1 MKTKKRALENS
12 SIIWWIFGGCAIT
25 TLYLNSK
32 IQDPFNSPKM
42 WIIFLISAWLIGHV
56 IANNQKT
63 FQDFNVKIFT
73 ALLGCF
79 VFFGLIAAIKTDVSF
94 TAFFGENQRRNGFLT
109 YLALIVFMLA
119 AAIFVRLEAI
129 KRLNY
134 VAFSTGLVLGIYGLM
149 QISGLDFIKWDNP
162 YNAVISTVGNPNFA
176 AAVMAMM
183 ASIVFGPVL
192 NYSFHIYYRVAS
204 LILTVMLL
212 ITIYLSN
219 ARQGLIAFAIG
230 VGVYVI
236 IWLYSIKSKVRH
248 LLLGSSLFVGVFAI
262 LGMLQIGPLT
272 SYLYKGSVTVRGY
285 YWRAGIEMFKD
296 QPFFGVGFDRYGAYF
311 KEFREVSYPLMY
323 GFNITSSNAHNVP
336 IQIFS
341 TTGVFTGI
349 AYLAIIGFIV
359 WRGIVGIRSTEGN
372 ERLLIASVFSAWLAY
387 QAQSIISIDNIG
399 ISIWGWVL
407 GGVVVGVSR
416 HGVEANIEVGKRSKP
431 PANSVNFNLKQ
442 VFISSA
448 AVAISLGS
456 IVPLYQAEK
465 NMFDT
470 RMRFNPTV
478 TESNNA
484 LYEYATKTLNTKLLE
499 PGYKITSGNYLA
511 VSGFTTEGL
520 DALKEVIGSDPRNLD
535 ALTSLAEFNQQLGD
549 IEEIIKYR
557 LQIAQYDPFNATNYL
572 QLGRS
577 YKLTGDLAKMN
588 EMRSKILS
596 FAPNTE
602 EAKQAISELN

>member
-1 MKTKKRALENS
+1 
-12 SIIWWIFGGCAIT
+12 
-25 TLYLNSK
+25 
-32 IQDPFNSPKM
+32 
-42 WIIFLISAWLIGHV
+42 
-56 IANNQKT
+56 
-63 FQDFNVKIFT
+63 
-73 ALLGCF
+73 
-79 VFFGLIAAIKTDVSF
+79 
-94 TAFFGENQRRNGFLT
+94 
-109 YLALIVFMLA
+109 
-119 AAIFVRLEAI
+119 
-129 KRLNY
+129 
-134 VAFSTGLVLGIYGLM
+134 
-149 QISGLDFIKWDNP
+149 
-162 YNAVISTVGNPNFA
+162 
-176 AAVMAMM
+176 
-183 ASIVFGPVL
+183 
-192 NYSFHIYYRVAS
+192 
-204 LILTVMLL
+204 
-212 ITIYLSN
+212 
-219 ARQGLIAFAIG
+219 
-230 VGVYVI
+230 
-236 IWLYSIKSKVRH
+236 
-248 LLLGSSLFVGVFAI
+248 
-262 LGMLQIGPLT
+262 
-272 SYLYKGSVTVRGY
+272 
-285 YWRAGIEMFKD
+285 
-296 QPFFGVGFDRYGAYF
+296 
-311 KEFREVSYPLMY
+311 
-323 GFNITSSNAHNVP
+323 
-336 IQIFS
+336 
-341 TTGVFTGI
+341 
-349 AYLAIIGFIV
+349 
-359 WRGIVGIRSTEGN
+359 
-372 ERLLIASVFSAWLAY
+372 LAY